1 MKEILKLKKENDEL
15 RKEVAFLKKA
25 AVLLHNNKVNFLVI
39 SVTKMPDH
47 NNFIQKHSAIDEL
60 TAPLLNELIEKIIV
74 QQSRK
79 DGNGKTVRDIGIYYH
94 FVGEID

>member
-25 AVLLHNNKVNFLVI
+25 AVLLHFLVI

-47 NNFIQKHSAIDEL
+47 NNFIQKHIAIDEL

-94 FVGEID
+94 FVGKID

>member
-39 SVTKMPDH
+39 SVTKMLDH

-94 FVGEID
+94 FVGKID